1 MALTPQY
8 GGERTPRGQKDK
20 AADQAGKFVGNLQ
33 GAKRRPPGGG
43 LAGRGAEQGRG
54 VRMADEIAKTKT

>member
-8 GGERTPRGQKDK
+8 GGEPPDQKNK
-20 AADQAGKFVGNLQ
+20 AADQVGKFVGNLQ

-43 LAGRGAEQGRG
+43 LAGRGAEQGR
-54 VRMADEIAKTKT
+54 MAGEIVKTKT